1 MNRALLALLLGAVI
15 SGLNPL
21 LVRYAAIDPAA
32 VGFWRV
38 AVTLPLFLLWRAP
51 AASGGASETVP
62 VWRDRLLLILAGA
75 AYGADL
81 VVWYWS
87 ITLTSVANAQLFAYT
102 YPLMV
107 AVAAALLLGQRMGL
121 RGWSAVALGL
131 SGAALV
137 VAGGGAGL
145 AGILAGGIK
154 LGDALGFAAAGCYT
168 VTLLIQ
174 GSLRQRVGTR
184 RILLDGT
191 IGALLVLLPAA
202 LLGPR
207 GFLPPDAGQWG
218 LIGLLGLLTFAS
230 QVLVIYALAKLPV
243 VLAAISGTLSVGVAA
258 ASGWLL
264 LGEPLGPVQGI
275 GVAVVLAAILMAERK
290 PMPSKP
296 RVVRTP
302 RPVPRAGGE
311 RARSLPNAA

>member
-1 MNRALLALLLGAVI
+1 MSSPINRALLALFLAAVI

-32 VGFWRV
+32 TGFWRV
-38 AVTLPLFLLWRAP
+38 AVTLPLFLLWPAP
-51 AASGGASETVP
+51 AAAKLAPP
-62 VWRDRLLLILAGA
+62 VWSDRLLLILAGA

-107 AVAAALLLGQRMGL
+107 AVAAALMLGQRMGL
-121 RGWSAVALGL
+121 RGWSAIALGL
-131 SGAALV
+131 AGAAFV

-145 AGILAGGIK
+145 AGLVENGIGI
-154 LGDALGFAAAGCYT
+154 GDALGFAAAGCYT

-174 GSLRQRVGTR
+174 GTVRGRVGTR
-184 RILLDGT
+184 QVLLDGT
-191 IGALLVLLPAA
+191 LGALLVLLPAA
-202 LLGPR
+202 LFGPR
-207 GFLPPDAGQWG
+207 EFLPPDMGQWA
-218 LIGLLGLLTFAS
+218 LIAVLGLLTFAS
-230 QVLVIYALAKLPV
+230 QLLVIYALASLPV

-264 LGEPLGPVQGI
+264 LGEPLGLLQGV

-290 PMPSKP
+290 PTSRP
-296 RVVRTP
+296 RAPDVAPTP
-302 RPVPRAGGE
+302 AAPVPLRRA
-311 RARSLPNAA
+311 A

>member
-51 AASGGASETVP
+51 TAANGASEMP
-62 VWRDRLLLILAGA
+62 PAWRARLLLILAGA

-87 ITLTSVANAQLFAYT
+87 INLTSVANAQLFAYT

-121 RGWSAVALGL
+121 RGWSAIGLGIA
-131 SGAALV
+131 GAALT

-154 LGDALGFAAAGCYT
+154 LGDALGFAAAACYT

-191 IGALLVLLPAA
+191 IGALIVLLPAA

-207 GFLPPDAGQWG
+207 GFLPADLPEWG
-218 LIGLLGLLTFAS
+218 LIVLLGLLTFAS

-290 PMPSKP
+290 RAPAKP
-296 RVVRTP
+296 RRLRVTTGS
-302 RPVPRAGGE
+302 PRADP
-311 RARSLPNAA
+311 ARSLPEAA